1 MHDSAKK
8 FYKLAAMEIKRD
20 IHLKRLIASRH
31 NGLIKVVTGI
41 RRCGKSYLLMTLFRN
56 FLLEDGVREDHIIM
70 VDLENRR
77 NKKLRDPDNLLE
89 YIDLQMVDDGM
100 YYILLDEIQVV
111 SEFEDVLNSYL
122 SVPNAD
128 VYVTG
133 SNSRFLSK
141 DVITEFRGRGDEIH
155 ITPLSFM
162 EFHSVH
168 PELESYVALQE
179 YLTFGGLPQV
189 CIEPDEGKKIG
200 YLQRLFEKTYLTDIR
215 ERYHI
220 RGEEVMEELL
230 DVVASCIG
238 GLTNPSKIEN
248 TFRSVKGVHLSKN
261 TIKQYLDILEESF
274 LVNRCIRYDIRG
286 RKYIDTP
293 QKFYFED
300 LGLRNARI
308 GFRQVEQ
315 THLMENM
322 IYNELRL
329 RGYIV
334 DVGVVTSNMKGED
347 GVYRRNQLEVDFVCN
362 KGSRRVYVQSDFRL
376 PTQEKREQEMASLLK
391 IDDSFRKVII
401 TEDMI
406 KRHQDDNG
414 VEWVNVFDF
423 LRSDDI

>member
-1 MHDSAKK
+1 MHDLAKK
-8 FYKLAAMEIKRD
+8 FYKTTTMEIKRD
-20 IHLKRLIASRH
+20 IHLKQLIASRH

-89 YIDLQMVDDGM
+89 YIDQQMVDDAM

-162 EFHSVH
+162 EFHSAH
-168 PELESYVALQE
+168 PEMESYVALQE

-189 CIEPDEGKKIG
+189 CTEPDESKKTG

-248 TFRSVKGVHLSKN
+248 TFRSVKGIHLSKN

-293 QKFYFED
+293 QKYYFED

-334 DVGVVTSNMKGED
+334 DVGVVTSNLKGED

-362 KGSRRVYVQSDFRL
+362 KGSRRVYVQSAFRL

-423 LRSDDI
+423 LRSDDL